1 MRFKERQ
8 MDVFDGYIL
17 AWSVGWPEL
26 VVVLVI
32 ALLIFGRRL
41 PDFARSLGKSLTEFK
56 KGLHEAEDA
65 TNDIRQEAGKMEEDV
80 KKEPPKNKGQDK
92 NG

>member
-1 MRFKERQ
+1 

-26 VVVLVI
+26 LVVLII
-32 ALLIFGRRL
+32 ALVIFGRRL
-41 PDFARSLGKSLTEFK
+41 PDVARSLGKSLTEFK

-65 TNDIRQEAGKMEEDV
+65 TDDIKQEAGKIEDDV
-80 KKEPPKNKGQDK
+80 KKEPSKDKEQDK
-92 NG
+92 KG

>member
-1 MRFKERQ
+1 

-26 VVVLVI
+26 LVVLVI

-65 TNDIRQEAGKMEEDV
+65 TDDIRQEAGKIEEDV
-80 KKEPPKNKGQDK
+80 KKEPSKDKKQDK

>member
-1 MRFKERQ
+1 
-8 MDVFDGYIL
+8 MDVFKGYIL

-26 VVVLVI
+26 LVVLII

-41 PDFARSLGKSLTEFK
+41 PDIAKSLGKSLTEFK
-56 KGLHEAEDA
+56 KGIHEAEDA
-65 TNDIRQEAGKMEEDV
+65 TDEIKQEARKIEDDV
-80 KKEPPKNKGQDK
+80 KKEPPKNKEQDK

>member
-1 MRFKERQ
+1 
-8 MDVFDGYIL
+8 MDAFDGYIL

-26 VVVLVI
+26 LVVLII

-65 TNDIRQEAGKMEEDV
+65 TDDIGREAGEIEDDV
-80 KKEPPKNKGQDK
+80 KKEPSKDKEQDK
-92 NG
+92 KGSRRRP